1 MRLKVYIIIAVA
13 TLIFNLAIIILEYNV
28 NKEINTIGNN
38 NKVKS
43 INSRKVK
50 KIEKKNANK

>member
-13 TLIFNLAIIILEYNV
+13 TLIFNLAIIVLEYNA
-28 NKEINTIGNN
+28 NKEVNSIGNN
-38 NKVKS
+38 NKVKN
-43 INSRKVK
+43 INSRKAK